1 MSRLR
6 TIVPEVKEI
15 KEASWFVYG
24 VIIRRTEE
32 TEAGYMLLHYYGGDE
47 GSLFLSQSLKRV

>member
-6 TIVPEVKEI
+6 TIVPDVKEI
-15 KEASWFVYG
+15 KEASWFIYG
-24 VIIRRTEE
+24 AIRRAKE
-32 TEAGYMLLHYYGGDE
+32 TETGYMLLHYYGGDE